1 MGCHSQNSRKGKW
14 SCIPNCG
21 ACCRLRPEERQEALE
36 VLSEDQLE
44 IYLKMVLP
52 NGWCKNY
59 DSAKHICLIYE
70 SRPDFCRVNC
80 LGKLFDISNKNFD
93 EFAINCCKQQIRS
106 VYGGKS
112 KIMKAFIREVLKK
125 TNE

>member
-1 MGCHSQNSRKGKW
+1 MKGNW

-21 ACCRLRPEERQEALE
+21 ACCRLAPQERQEALE
-36 VLSEDQLE
+36 VLSDDQIE
-44 IYLKMVLP
+44 VFLKMVLP

-59 DSAKHICLIYE
+59 DQNKHICLIYS

-80 LGKLFDISNKNFD
+80 FGKLFNVSEDDFD
-93 EFAINCCKQQIRS
+93 TFAINCCKQQIRS

-112 KIMKAFIREVLKK
+112 KVMKAFKKKVLKNK
-125 TNE
+125 